1 MGFTNQQHISY
12 WECVYFLIVTMST
25 VGYGDI
31 YCQTILGRSFI
42 VLFILVGLAVFASCI
57 PEIVDLIGS
66 RPKYGGSYK
75 SCRRVH
81 LVVCGH
87 ITFESVSHFLKDFL
101 HEDREDVDVEVVFLH
116 RKPPDLELEGLIKRH
131 FTTVEFFQGSVMSP
145 IDLSRVRVQEAD
157 ACLVLANKYC
167 ADPDAE
173 DAANIMRV
181 ISLKNYSEDV
191 RVLIQLMQYHN
202 KAYLLNI
209 PSWNWRRGDDAV
221 CVSELKLGFI
231 AQSCLAPGFS
241 TMLANLFAMRSY
253 KTSPE
258 MPSWQ
263 NDYLCGT
270 GMEMYTEHLSL
281 AFTGMTFAEAAELCF
296 VKLKLL
302 LLAVEMDLA
311 SHTAEGRDGHSGT
324 GTGAGTSTIV
334 INPKGS
340 VRLPPSTQAFF
351 IAQSADEV
359 KRALWFCKSCHED
372 VRDEKLIRRCKC
384 KNREYIY
391 SSDCSCT
398 QLYNCTTVILFCDAL
413 TRYSKHLMFSL
424 SRSLRCYPI
433 SSPLFCRYLSLYSFT
448 SLS

>member
-1 MGFTNQQHISY
+1 
-12 WECVYFLIVTMST
+12 MST

-31 YCQTILGRSFI
+31 YCQTVLGRSFI
-42 VLFILVGLAVFASCI
+42 VVFILVGLAVFASCI

-75 SCRRVH
+75 SCRRIH

-101 HEDREDVDVEVVFLH
+101 HEDREDVDVEVVFLD

-131 FTTVEFFQGSVMSP
+131 FTTVEFFQGSVMST

-181 ISLKNYSEDV
+181 ISLKNYCEDV

-270 GMEMYTEHLSL
+270 GMEMYTEHLSS

-302 LLAVEMDLA
+302 LLAVEMDTSDHPH
-311 SHTAEGRDGHSGT
+311 SHSHHSTSLVSSPNATTTTAAATTTGSSGS
-324 GTGAGTSTIV
+324 STIV

-340 VRLPPSTQAFF
+340 VRLPSSTQAFF

-384 KNREYIY
+384 KNRKFFFIFF
-391 SSDCSCT
+391 
-398 QLYNCTTVILFCDAL
+398 LLFV
-413 TRYSKHLMFSL
+413 SL
-424 SRSLRCYPI
+424 NM
-433 SSPLFCRYLSLYSFT
+433 
-448 SLS
+448 

>member
-1 MGFTNQQHISY
+1 MLYLFLYTLMCMCLVQLENSGDPLDFTNQQHISY

-31 YCQTILGRSFI
+31 YCQTVLGRSFI

-181 ISLKNYSEDV
+181 ISLKNYCEDV

-241 TMLANLFAMRSY
+241 TLLSNLFAMRSY

-270 GMEMYTEHLSL
+270 GMEMYTEHLSP

-302 LLAVEMDLA
+302 LLAVEMD
-311 SHTAEGRDGHSGT
+311 TSG
-324 GTGAGTSTIV
+324 GSSSGGTSTIV

-384 KNREYIY
+384 KNREYL
-391 SSDCSCT
+391 SFFFS
-398 QLYNCTTVILFCDAL
+398 ILALSVVVSPFCHF
-413 TRYSKHLMFSL
+413 TSPHV
-424 SRSLRCYPI
+424 I
-433 SSPLFCRYLSLYSFT
+433 SSLKWGHLILM
-448 SLS
+448 

>member
-1 MGFTNQQHISY
+1 
-12 WECVYFLIVTMST
+12 MST
-25 VGYGDI
+25 VGYGDL
-31 YCQTILGRSFI
+31 YCQTVLGRSFI

-75 SCRRVH
+75 SCRRAH

-145 IDLSRVRVQEAD
+145 IDLSRVRVHDSKAVI
-157 ACLVLANKYC
+157 VLANKYC
-167 ADPDAE
+167 GDPDAE

-181 ISLKNYSEDV
+181 ISVKNYSEEV

-209 PSWNWRRGDDAV
+209 PSWNWREGDDAV

-253 KTSPE
+253 KTSPDT
-258 MPSWQ
+258 PSWQ

-270 GMEMYTEHLSL
+270 GMEMYTEDLSS

-302 LLAVEMDLA
+302 LLAVEMTTQTI
-311 SHTAEGRDGHSGT
+311 HPET
-324 GTGAGTSTIV
+324 GSTGNPGSSSGTSTIV

-340 VRLPPSTQAFF
+340 VRLPPSTRAFF
-351 IAQSADEV
+351 IAQSAEEA
-359 KRALWFCKSCHED
+359 KRAKWFCKTCHED
-372 VRDEKLIRRCKC
+372 VRDEKLIGKCKC
-384 KNREYIY
+384 KNREYRLLPFL
-391 SSDCSCT
+391 SS
-398 QLYNCTTVILFCDAL
+398 L
-413 TRYSKHLMFSL
+413 
-424 SRSLRCYPI
+424 
-433 SSPLFCRYLSLYSFT
+433 
-448 SLS
+448 